1 MTTVQE
7 HPVRTQVV
15 ASAGEPDVTSAQ
27 AAAAASSARVRTMM
41 SSVKLSVHV
50 LIDTIC
56 STHRRAAL

>member
-27 AAAAASSARVRTMM
+27 AATAASSARVRTMM
-41 SSVKLSVHV
+41 SSVKLSVHF
-50 LIDTIC
+50 LIDP
-56 STHRRAAL
+56 